1 MARTSEVGGPA
12 VAPARRTASTS
23 DADSVFRDLYAERR
37 AGLAATD
44 HCSHRR

>member
-23 DADSVFRDLYAERR
+23 DADSVFRDLYAEHGP
-37 AGLAATD
+37 AVLATD